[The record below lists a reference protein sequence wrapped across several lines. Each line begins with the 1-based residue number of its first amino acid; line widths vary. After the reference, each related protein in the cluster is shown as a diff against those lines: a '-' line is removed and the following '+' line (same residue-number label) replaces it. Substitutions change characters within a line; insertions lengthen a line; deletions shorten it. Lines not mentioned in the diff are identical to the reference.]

1 MFKTGDIVIYG
12 MQGICR
18 IKGIEEKDFKGTK
31 NEYLVLKP
39 LKNEHSTYFVPINNE
54 CAMSKIRKP
63 LSEIEINS
71 LIDSMPK
78 EQANWVSN
86 KNKRKEEYKNIISNG
101 NHTEIIKMIKA
112 IFSEK
117 KERESTGK
125 KLQISDERF
134 LNEAEELLY
143 SEFQYVL
150 NLNEEKL
157 MTYITERIEKRQ
169 KQNN

>member
-1 MFKTGDIVIYG
+1 
-12 MQGICR
+12 
-18 IKGIEEKDFKGTK
+18 
-31 NEYLVLKP
+31 
-39 LKNEHSTYFVPINNE
+39 
-54 CAMSKIRKP
+54 
-63 LSEIEINS
+63 
-71 LIDSMPK
+71 
-78 EQANWVSN
+78 
-86 KNKRKEEYKNIISNG
+86 
-101 NHTEIIKMIKA
+101 MIKA

-150 NLNEEKL
+150 NLNEEEL